1 MTSVAQLLPGL
12 PMGDEADGDD
22 GGRGGWEAFGS
33 LLGDPDQFLEQV
45 LTTAGPVAIR
55 MAIKK
60 LRPKIEPVIKKKG
73 LTWEDVLPALD
84 LIDSVEELEAAI
96 SDPDA
101 FLDTL
106 ASIGGRVAVRLLIA
120 KMRPKIEPVIKKKG
134 LTWEDVLPALD
145 LIDSVAKLEAAISD
159 PDAFLDTLAS
169 IGGGVARRLLIV
181 KMRPK
186 IEPVIKKK
194 GLTWEDVLP
203 ALGLIDSVA
212 KLEAAISDPDAF
224 LDTLASIGGGVARRL
239 LIAKMRPKIEPV
251 IKKKG
256 LTWEDVLP
264 ALDLINTAEEVIEG
278 AKDPEAFFQK
288 LLSATS
294 PVAIR
299 LAICK
304 LRPRIEPVI
313 VKQGLTWADV
323 LPALEMIDSM
333 AEVKEAAEN
342 PAAFVKTEPFL
353 KKIATV
359 AGPGAAARNAKRQKK
374 ARSSKISRDER
385 ALAMVGTGADLAS
398 LMAGKFGSDSV
409 AGVAG
414 MYLNNSKLISTAAA
428 VAAVAA
434 AAAAAA
440 AAADGAAAAAADGA
454 AAAADGTVAPCCYL
468 LLGNIGDGA
477 GVLKETVGS
486 KEYKDLKASVI
497 DTVSA
502 PVAGPMHWRVFY
514 LICVAIAMVY
524 FLVISHLDSSQHS
537 PQLFMSLTNGC
548 GWDRCS
554 WAQPR

>member
-1 MTSVAQLLPGL
+1 
-12 PMGDEADGDD
+12 MGDEADGDD

-60 LRPKIEPVIKKKG
+60 LRPKIEPVIKTKG
-73 LTWEDVLPALD
+73 LTWE
-84 LIDSVEELEAAI
+84 E
-96 SDPDA
+96 
-101 FLDTL
+101 
-106 ASIGGRVAVRLLIA
+106 
-120 KMRPKIEPVIKKKG
+120 
-134 LTWEDVLPALD
+134 VLPALD
-145 LIDSVAKLEAAISD
+145 LIDSVAQLEAAISD

-169 IGGGVARRLLIV
+169 IGGGVA
-181 KMRPK
+181 M
-186 IEPVIKKK
+186 
-194 GLTWEDVLP
+194 
-203 ALGLIDSVA
+203 
-212 KLEAAISDPDAF
+212 
-224 LDTLASIGGGVARRL
+224 RL

-251 IKKKG
+251 IKSKG

-333 AEVKEAAEN
+333 AEVNEAAEN
-342 PAAFVKTEPFL
+342 PAVFIKKEPFL
-353 KKIATV
+353 KKIANV
-359 AGPGAAARNAKRQKK
+359 AGPGAAARNAKREKK

-398 LMAGKFGSDSV
+398 LMAVTFGSDSV

-414 MYLNNSKLISTAAA
+414 M
-428 VAAVAA
+428 
-434 AAAAAA
+434 
-440 AAADGAAAAAADGA
+440 
-454 AAAADGTVAPCCYL
+454 
-468 LLGNIGDGA
+468 
-477 GVLKETVGS
+477 
-486 KEYKDLKASVI
+486 
-497 DTVSA
+497 
-502 PVAGPMHWRVFY
+502 
-514 LICVAIAMVY
+514 
-524 FLVISHLDSSQHS
+524 
-537 PQLFMSLTNGC
+537 PQLLSSTSTTSPLPYYC
-548 GWDRCS
+548 H
-554 WAQPR
+554 